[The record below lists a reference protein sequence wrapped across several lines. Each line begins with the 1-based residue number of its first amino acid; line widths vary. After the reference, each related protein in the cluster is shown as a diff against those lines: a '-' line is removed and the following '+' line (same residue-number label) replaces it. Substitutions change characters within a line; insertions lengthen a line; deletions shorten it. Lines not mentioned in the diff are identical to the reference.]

1 MNATIRD
8 VLSGAAQWCV
18 VEGDAFEVL
27 RSLGEASVD
36 HVITDPPYDKRTH
49 AKAVTGASRIA
60 GVSVEVTGVSFDALL
75 SAGDTAARII
85 LAAKRW
91 AIAFCSVEDIG
102 AYAAGAGNGWVRA
115 AVWDKINPTPQLTGD
130 RPGQAVE
137 GVAVMHRAGKKR
149 WNRRGGAG
157 IWRFSAER
165 GAKRPNH
172 PTPKPLALMSALV
185 SDFTDPGDLIL
196 DPFAGSGT
204 TGVAAVLAGRRVI
217 LVERDATYA
226 ELCRNRLAEASRA
239 AA

>member
-1 MNATIRD
+1 MNANIQD

-18 VEGDAFEVL
+18 VEGDAFDVL

-36 HVITDPPYDKRTH
+36 HVITDPPYNAHTH
-49 AKAVTGASRIA
+49 SNAVTGTKRC
-60 GVSVEVTGVSFDALL
+60 VTGVSFASLDSPATTAVALV
-75 SAGDTAARII
+75 DVAR
-85 LAAKRW
+85 RW
-91 AIAFCSVEDIG
+91 AVAFCAVEDLG
-102 AYAAGAGNGWVRA
+102 HYATGAGKAWIRSG
-115 AVWDKINPTPQLTGD
+115 VWDKINPVPQLTGD

-137 GVAVMHRAGKKR
+137 GVAVMHRVGKKR

-165 GAKRPNH
+165 GAKRPSH

-204 TGVAAVLAGRRVI
+204 TGVAAMLAGRRVI

-226 ELCRNRLAEASRA
+226 ELCRNRMNEASRA